1 MKRSRY
7 SKQEKNMKQFVFVV
21 RLIFVLMI
29 TLTFSEI
36 SQAQSNEIQTKGKVC
51 PTPSAPCVKIINKG
65 VKTYP
70 DGVNA
75 VISKGDNIFE
85 TADLSFK
92 LPAKLTWQRNY
103 YSASFYAIVLK
114 SRPAVVDKNR
124 AVESVCSQGY
134 YSEEERKEVQE
145 MFPTHKVFASRN
157 GCAGY
162 YFGYTNAYE
171 GGEVKE
177 FIAVY
182 AGNTEA
188 EAKRFLKQVRAK
200 KEFADANYRKMQVV
214 LGYGD

>member
-1 MKRSRY
+1 
-7 SKQEKNMKQFVFVV
+7 MKQFVFVV

-29 TLTFSEI
+29 TITFSEI
-36 SQAQSNEIQTKGKVC
+36 SRAQSDEIEIQTKGKIC
-51 PTPSAPCVKIINKG
+51 PNPSAPCVKIINKG

-85 TADLSFK
+85 AADLSFK
-92 LPAKLTWQRNY
+92 LPAKLTWGRNY
-103 YSASFYAIVLK
+103 YSANFYAIVLK
-114 SRPAVVDKNR
+114 SRPAVIDKNR
-124 AVESVCSQGY
+124 AAESVCSQGY

-145 MFPTHKVFASRN
+145 MFPTNKVFASRN

-171 GGEVKE
+171 GDEIKE
-177 FIAVY
+177 YIAVY

-188 EAKRFLKQVRAK
+188 EAKKFLKRVIAK
-200 KEFADANYRKMQVV
+200 KEFAGANYRKMQVV

>member
-1 MKRSRY
+1 
-7 SKQEKNMKQFVFVV
+7 MKQLVFVV
-21 RLIFVLMI
+21 GLVFVL
-29 TLTFSEI
+29 TFILAFPAI
-36 SQAQSNEIQTKGKVC
+36 SRAQSNEIQTKGKLC
-51 PTPSAPCVKIINKG
+51 PNPSSPCVKIINQG

-70 DGVNA
+70 NGVDA
-75 VISKGDNIFE
+75 VISKGENIFE
-85 TADLSFK
+85 DADLSFK

-103 YSASFYAIVLK
+103 YSANFYAIILK

-124 AVESVCSQGY
+124 VVKSVCSQGY

-162 YFGYTNAYE
+162 YFGYTNDDV
-171 GGEVKE
+171 GEVLNE

-188 EAKRFLKQVRAK
+188 EAKRFLKKVNAK
-200 KEFADANYRKMQVV
+200 KEFAGASYRKMQVV
-214 LGYGD
+214 LMYGD